1 MRWEKKKKK
10 KKSNRFDLLIDS
22 LNIEFSKIPND
33 INLLQSDPKGKELF
47 IFAIKR
53 IFEIQSFK
61 QLFLK
66 YYIPASQKSAADV
79 LNEIQKSK
87 NKNLIVLTQEDLKE
101 NLYETVRLGY
111 VGLYHK
117 YENYRNE
124 LIDKAE
130 DLFGDVNQDNTSL
143 KLKEF
148 SERVFNFKIRNPNY
162 SKTIERIN
170 WICNCVKHTDGYPKR
185 YPRPEGFETLH
196 ENQKLELDKDDFAR
210 DASAMA
216 DLYPFILNIVFKIAG
231 YKIFSEK
238 DSYPISNEY
247 KDVALEKKF
256 ELEKIN
262 AKCIIINM
270 IESLKQK

>member
-53 IFEIQSFK
+53 ILEIQSFK

-185 YPRPEGFETLH
+185 YPRPEGFETLP
-196 ENQKLELDKDDFAR
+196 ENQKLKLDKVDFER

-256 ELEKIN
+256 ESEKIN
-262 AKCIIINM
+262 VKCIIINM